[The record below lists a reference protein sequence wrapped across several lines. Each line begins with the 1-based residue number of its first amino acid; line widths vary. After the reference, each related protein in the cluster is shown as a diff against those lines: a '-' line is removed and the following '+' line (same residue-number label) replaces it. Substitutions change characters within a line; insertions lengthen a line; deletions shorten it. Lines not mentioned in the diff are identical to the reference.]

1 MEWTCKYVSS
11 RRADQSK
18 DPDQDPAKDTYIQHG
33 HAPVFTMNNLTSPI
47 SPLLSPTKARQDA
60 AEAKD
65 WADVSSWLATKYSP
79 QPVPRFERNGEI
91 LRALLELIA
100 VNEAADREVGLIQRA
115 EEEELRRVEEAYRSD
130 VGPCR
135 DMLGALEVS
144 LNERGANA
152 LNDLAETSLLLGT
165 LSPDPGVMGERIVE
179 LSKEKF
185 EREEQFRR
193 ISGLQDQLEH
203 EMETMKT
210 NAEKIRSQVDE
221 VAQED
226 MQQRTAQL
234 NRETKQFTIKK
245 AEYSERIAAL
255 ERYTIESPNLSDL
268 KIQEDLVRKAQAR
281 VKVLERQIAAFHS
294 LPPDL
299 EAAREEYQ
307 RAVGELQ
314 DLRRRRD
321 GSFEVMV
328 KR

>member
-1 MEWTCKYVSS
+1 MDLQVSS

-18 DPDQDPAKDTYIQHG
+18 DPDQDPADDIYIQHRP
-33 HAPVFTMNNLTSPI
+33 APVFTMNNLTSPI
-47 SPLLSPTKARQDA
+47 SPLLSPTKARRDA

-79 QPVPRFERNGEI
+79 QPVPRFERNGET

-115 EEEELRRVEEAYRSD
+115 EEEELRRVEEADRSD

-144 LNERGANA
+144 LNERGASA
-152 LNDLAETSLLLGT
+152 LNDLAEASLLLGT
-165 LSPDPGVMGERIVE
+165 LSPDPGVMGERIME

-185 EREEQFRR
+185 EREQQFRR
-193 ISGLQDQLEH
+193 ISDLQGQLEH
-203 EMETMKT
+203 EIETMKT
-210 NAEKIRSQVDE
+210 NTEKIRSQVDE

-234 NRETKQFTIKK
+234 NRETKQFTTKK
-245 AEYSERIAAL
+245 VEYSERIAAL
-255 ERYTIESPNLSDL
+255 ERYTIESPNLSGL
-268 KIQEDLVRKAQAR
+268 KIQEQLVKQAQAR
-281 VKVLERQIAAFHS
+281 VKVLERQISEFHS

-299 EAAREEYQ
+299 EAARGEYQ

-321 GSFEVMV
+321 GSFQVMV
-328 KR
+328 ER